1 MKGCAWAL
9 FKALG
14 IGTATWAGG
23 GTAVAT
29 EPEASHD
36 AVDWSEHISEAQ
48 SRVHALPHPPR
59 ANAQPPALA
68 ASVTPVRAR
77 PWQTVSVTVT
87 AQWPVDEGL
96 RIGRVDC
103 RREGHEI
110 LFDVFFTMWD
120 RIRSG
125 MARPGRHLLNS
136 YRLTQCLPRLKP
148 GRYTTRVNVHGRQ
161 GAMAPIAPASFTVDR
176 CPWRFALLRYLIT
189 WR

>member
-14 IGTATWAGG
+14 IGTAAWAGG

-29 EPEASHD
+29 EPEVSH
-36 AVDWSEHISEAQ
+36 AAADWSEHISEAR
-48 SRVHALPHPPR
+48 SRVHTFPEPPR
-59 ANAQPPALA
+59 ASAPPPVLA

-87 AQWPVDEGL
+87 AQWPADEGL

-103 RREGHEI
+103 HTEGHEI

-120 RIRSG
+120 RLRR
-125 MARPGRHLLNS
+125 AATRPGKAPLNT
-136 YRLTQCLPRLKP
+136 YRLTQCLPRLEP
-148 GRYTTRVNVHGRQ
+148 GRYRTRVNVHGRQ

-176 CPWRFALLRYLIT
+176 YPWWFACLRYLMT